1 MSGNALFTKVAIPW
15 HASHSMQQ
23 HQTLSFQSMKHIAVF
38 LLIFITSFSFAIGQT
53 AAEPSDLTSLRE
65 YWKKAREQVTAPLDK
80 KYIQSLEALKL
91 KYTKD
96 GKLKEALTVEA
107 ELTAIHSVIA
117 AESSR
122 GTTPKISADILCK
135 GDWIYSI
142 SPNFKNTYRFMP
154 DKTIIDVTRNINPDG
169 EWKIS
174 NNTLRMDTGKG
185 KFWGEFSV
193 ETESGE
199 LVLRETDSQAGK
211 REAKLTPSK

>member
-1 MSGNALFTKVAIPW
+1 MKKITTILLLFIA
-15 HASHSMQQ
+15 
-23 HQTLSFQSMKHIAVF
+23 SFQLA
-38 LLIFITSFSFAIGQT
+38 LGQT
-53 AAEPSDLTSLRE
+53 ASEPSELTSLRE

-107 ELTAIHSVIA
+107 ELTSIHSVIA
-117 AESSR
+117 EESSR
-122 GTTPKISADILCK
+122 GTTPKVSADMLCK
-135 GDWIYSI
+135 GEWLYSI
-142 SPNFKNTYRFMP
+142 PPNFKLIYRFLP
-154 DKTIIDVTRNINPDG
+154 DKTVINVTKNSTPDG

-174 NNTLRMDTGKG
+174 NNTLRMDTGNG

-199 LVLRETDSQAGK
+199 LVFRETASQAGK
-211 REAKLTPSK
+211 REAKMVPVK